1 MNKTLEARVDRLEKA
16 LLKKEEFT
24 YDVIDQLDELQNNVS
39 NCWNILGK
47 LVSSNPELRSRLR
60 NVPVALNKALSDI
73 NNTLNYVQNW

>member
-47 LVSSNPELRSRLR
+47 LVNSNPELRSRLR

-73 NNTLNYVQNW
+73 NSTLDYVQNW